1 MKRPFGFRLACA
13 GLCLAAQAVAAATVD
28 VRSHGA
34 QGDGVTDDTAALQ
47 RAIDACAAQGGGRV
61 VVPGGVY
68 KTYTLSLKSDV
79 DLHLERGATLKGGEG
94 FFCANPALVA
104 KGFVAADGT
113 RAVCV
118 WNVSRQSQ
126 PVRVDGLGE
135 PSAAFAPAGT
145 PTAGDIPANS
155 LRLLVFDLRVKAFA
169 TFQESSL
176 SH

>member
-1 MKRPFGFRLACA
+1 M
-13 GLCLAAQAVAAATVD
+13 
-28 VRSHGA
+28 
-34 QGDGVTDDTAALQ
+34 
-47 RAIDACAAQGGGRV
+47 
-61 VVPGGVY
+61 
-68 KTYTLSLKSDV
+68 
-79 DLHLERGATLKGGEG
+79 
-94 FFCANPALVA
+94 
-104 KGFVAADGT
+104 AADGT